1 MNQPIHDN
9 QINRVLLKPRFVMEM
24 QEEEASVL
32 DKFKTQFAKEEC
44 KYCGK
49 IVNHHVVIDVPKEE
63 DHFWSPQL
71 HLEVEKDKEDKT
83 IVKGLF
89 GPKPTVWTL
98 FMFVHFAVAIAFFIF
113 LVIAYSKW
121 SLKGDYTFAMI
132 MSITM
137 VILWFVLY
145 AMGQLGKKKGYR
157 QMLELDDFMKKV
169 LQQ

>member
-9 QINRVLLKPRFVMEM
+9 QINRVLLKPRFKMEM
-24 QEEEASVL
+24 KEEEAEVL
-32 DKFKTQFAKEEC
+32 DKFKNQFATKEC

-49 IVNHHVVIDVPKEE
+49 VVNHHVVIDVPKEE

-71 HLEVEKDKEDKT
+71 HLEVEKNEQNTT
-83 IVKGLF
+83 IVRGLF
-89 GPKPTVWTL
+89 GPKPTVWTM

-113 LVIAYSKW
+113 LVIGYSKW

-132 MSITM
+132 MCISM
-137 VILWFVLY
+137 VVLWFVLY
-145 AMGQLGKKKGYR
+145 VMGQLGKKKGYK

-169 LQQ
+169 LSK